1 VSPEPS
7 LPAGA
12 RWVYIRGATLTPARQ
27 VGVDISIMAGNLL
40 YAALGMLLMLGGFL
54 LFDKLLPRI
63 DFSVELAKG
72 NVAVGIVIGALFF
85 AIAYIVGRSLN

>member
-7 LPAGA
+7 LPARGGRA
-12 RWVYIRGATLTPARQ
+12 DIRRAALTPARK

-40 YAALGMLLMLGGFL
+40 YAALGMLLMFGGFL
-54 LFDKLLPRI
+54 LFDKLLPRV
-63 DFSVELAKG
+63 DFSAELAKG